1 MILDYAQR
9 LIFTQQVV
17 SGPSTTTSF
26 VRWQNYFHNTTT
38 PGGYQYKTF
47 TCSSFTNAIDGEVG
61 TFKIEL
67 PYTMPL
73 EKQILDF
80 SKNKVTVRAEMI
92 QLRPSNITNKDF
104 TGNTLISAYVG
115 RIGVIECTL
124 TVLTVELINLIDI
137 STATAPPRKITA
149 SLIKGVPSTL
159 RQSF

>member
-17 SGPSTTTSF
+17 RGPSVITTF
-26 VRWQNYFHNTTT
+26 VRWQNYFHNTITSD
-38 PGGYQYKTF
+38 GYEYKTF
-47 TCSSFTNAIDGEVG
+47 TCSSFTNAVDGEVG

-67 PYTMPL
+67 PYTISL

-80 SKNKVTVRAEMI
+80 SKNKATVRAETI
-92 QLRPSNITNKDF
+92 QLTPSNITNKNF

-115 RIGVIECTL
+115 RIGTIECTL
-124 TVLTVELINLIDI
+124 SVLGVELINLIDI
-137 STATAPPRKITA
+137 TTATAPPRKITA
-149 SLIKGVPSTL
+149 SLIEGVPSTL